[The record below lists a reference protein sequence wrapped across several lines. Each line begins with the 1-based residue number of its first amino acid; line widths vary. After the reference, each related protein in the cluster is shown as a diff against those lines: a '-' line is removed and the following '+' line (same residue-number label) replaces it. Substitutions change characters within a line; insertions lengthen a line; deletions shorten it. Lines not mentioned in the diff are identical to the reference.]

1 MSTDPSR
8 YIRDLEPGQR
18 VLIKTGTFRGMEGEV
33 TRFQRG
39 GSELEPA
46 TEVRVNVR
54 LPAAARPPWGCGI
67 APILFTN
74 PTADDLE
81 RI

>member
-18 VLIKTGTFRGMEGEV
+18 VLIKTGTFEGMQGWV
-33 TRFQRG
+33 TQFQRG
-39 GSELEPA
+39 GDEPEPTTA
-46 TEVRVNVR
+46 VRINVS

-67 APILFTN
+67 APVLFTN
-74 PTADDLE
+74 PTVDDLE

>member
-18 VLIKTGTFRGMEGEV
+18 VLIKTGTFRGMQGVV
-33 TRFQRG
+33 TKFQRG
-39 GSELEPA
+39 GDEPEPT

-54 LPAAARPPWGCGI
+54 LPATARPPWGCGI
-67 APILFTN
+67 APVLFTS
-74 PTADDLE
+74 PTVDDFE
-81 RI
+81 RV

>member
-18 VLIKTGTFRGMEGEV
+18 VFIKTGTFGGMQGVVTDVRSGTGEP
-33 TRFQRG
+33 
-39 GSELEPA
+39 EPA
-46 TEVRVNVR
+46 TLVYIEVRVR
-54 LPAAARPPWGCGI
+54 GRPAPV
-67 APILFTN
+67 LFTN
-74 PTADDLE
+74 PTAAELE